1 VVLLRD
7 LVVVAGSSS
16 FLQPA
21 KAKIE
26 MLNSARPINLM
37 LVACCLM
44 LDACHICFYFSF

>member
-7 LVVVAGSSS
+7 LVVVVAGSSS

-37 LVACCLM
+37 L
-44 LDACHICFYFSF
+44 DA